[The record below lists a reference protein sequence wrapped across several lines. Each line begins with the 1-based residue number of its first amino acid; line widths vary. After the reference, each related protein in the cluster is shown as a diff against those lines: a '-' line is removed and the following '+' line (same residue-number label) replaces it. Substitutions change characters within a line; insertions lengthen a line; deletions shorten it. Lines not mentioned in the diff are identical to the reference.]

1 MYSILII
8 VAIIAADQ
16 FSKYL
21 AVTNLMN
28 KASITVIERFLSF
41 TYVENVG
48 MAFGMLKNQRLF
60 FIISTSI
67 IALVILYFIF
77 KSYKKNLLISICLSL
92 IFGGAIG
99 NLIDRIRL
107 GYVVD
112 FIHFRFFPPVFNIA
126 DSAVV
131 VGAIALSVAILF
143 TKEDL

>member
-8 VAIIAADQ
+8 AAIIAADQ
-16 FSKYL
+16 FSKSL
-21 AVTNLMN
+21 AVAHLMDQT
-28 KASITVIERFLSF
+28 SITVIERFLSF

-48 MAFGMLKNQRLF
+48 MAFGLFKNQRLF
-60 FIISTSI
+60 FIISTSL
-67 IALVILYFIF
+67 IAIVVLYFIF
-77 KSYKKNLLISICLSL
+77 KMFRKYVFISVCLSM

-126 DSAVV
+126 DSAIV
-131 VGAIALSVAILF
+131 VGAIALSIAILF
-143 TKEDL
+143 TKEA